1 MESWLATHA
10 FELFLAFVLA
20 ASSGAAGLTKRFRRR
35 FKECTADNLKLR
47 RELERVRGEHVL
59 VLEFNFKDRWTIREL
74 ALMVRDYR
82 KRAGEP
88 DGDILLE
95 LYEKAEAELRARRLS
110 ASLHTTS
117 SPQFGE
123 LLSDD

>member
-1 MESWLATHA
+1 METWLATHTFEA
-10 FELFLAFVLA
+10 FLTFVLIV
-20 ASSGAAGLTKRFRRR
+20 SSGGIGLTKRFRRR
-35 FKECTADNLKLR
+35 FKECRAELRKTR
-47 RELERVRGEHVL
+47 RELERVHGEHRL

-95 LYEKAEAELRARRLS
+95 LHEKAEAELKARRLS

-117 SPQFGE
+117 SPMIEEF
-123 LLSDD
+123 LSDD